1 MGDLRLA
8 LRLLRRDPLF
18 SVIALAT
25 LAVGV
30 SATVVVF
37 SLVNAVLL
45 RPLPY
50 PDAGRL
56 ATVIDRYSNYA
67 GGLTLDPSVPELR
80 DLAAGTRT
88 LAGVAW
94 TDHRDHQ
101 IRIRTEPSRVF
112 AARVSPN
119 FFSVLGA
126 TPALGRL
133 FSEQDDKPIEQ
144 NLIVLSHGLWQRQ
157 FGGDPQVIGKTI
169 TMNAHP
175 AEIVGVLPASF
186 AFDYATL
193 GIAERTDIFT
203 LFPMVPDYLLR
214 SGPSANARRV
224 HAILRLQPGVT
235 LDQAQADVHRVVD
248 QMTRDNRQQYRAFFN
263 RPEDPGFGMQLV
275 PLQDAVV
282 QSSRAGLILSLAAVG
297 VLLLIACAN
306 IASLLL
312 AKALARQ
319 PELALRR
326 ALGASRWRLVR
337 QSLTESPAAHSPCC

>member
-1 MGDLRLA
+1 MGDIRLA

-37 SLVNAVLL
+37 SIVNAVLL

-56 ATVIDRYSNYA
+56 ATVIDRCAKYA
-67 GGLTLDPSVPELR
+67 NGLTIDPSVPELR
-80 DLAAGTRT
+80 DITAGTRT

-94 TDHRDHQ
+94 ADHRDHQ
-101 IRIRTEPSRVF
+101 IRISTEPARVF

-119 FFSVLGA
+119 FFQVLGA
-126 TPALGRL
+126 QPALGRL
-133 FSEQDDKPIEQ
+133 FSEQDDKPVEQ

-157 FGGDPQVIGKTI
+157 FGSDPAVIGKTI

-193 GIAERTDIFT
+193 GIAERTEIFT
-203 LFPMVPDYLLR
+203 LFPMVSDYLLR

-235 LDQAQADVHRVVD
+235 LDQAQADLHRVVD
-248 QMTRDNRQQYRAFFN
+248 RMTHDNPAFYRASGN
-263 RPEDPGFGMQLV
+263 RPEDLGFGMHLV

-282 QSSRAGLILSLAAVG
+282 QSSRTGLAPSTV
-297 VLLLIACAN
+297 
-306 IASLLL
+306 
-312 AKALARQ
+312 
-319 PELALRR
+319 
-326 ALGASRWRLVR
+326 
-337 QSLTESPAAHSPCC
+337 H